1 MSAGQPLSPLKI
13 IRWVAWGLVA
23 VIGAVSAYLL
33 LAPEEKKG
41 AAIGGPFAMQ
51 AMTGARIDLAVAE
64 KNKPFAVFFG
74 FTNCPD
80 ICPTAMFEMSQ
91 LLKKAGDKAK
101 DFRVYFVSVDPERDT
116 PEQLKLYLSAFD
128 PRIIGLT
135 AGSAEE
141 LQAVARQYRA
151 FFRKVPTPSGYT
163 MDHTATIYLFDRKHE
178 FSGTFA
184 LEEPE
189 TARLTKLERLLAR

>member
-1 MSAGQPLSPLKI
+1 MDAGQPLSPLKV
-13 IRWVAWGLVA
+13 IRWVAWGLVL
-23 VIGAVSAYLL
+23 VISAVSLYLL

-51 AMTGARIDLAVAE
+51 AMTGAKIDLAVAE

-80 ICPTAMFEMSQ
+80 VCPTAMFEMSQ
-91 LLKKAGDKAK
+91 LLKRAGDKAK
-101 DFRVYFVSVDPERDT
+101 DFHVYFVSVDPERDT

-135 AGSAEE
+135 AGTAEE
-141 LQAVARQYRA
+141 LQAVAKQYRA

-163 MDHTATIYLFDRKHE
+163 MDHTATIYLFDRKAE
-178 FSGTFA
+178 FFGTFA
-184 LEEPE
+184 PDEAEN
-189 TARLTKLERLLAR
+189 ARLAKLERLLGR